1 MSKIL
6 LLSGGSTESS
16 GNKKAAQYA
25 MSYLQEKKIETRKIS
40 SKKKKNFQF
49 AQSTNKKQIR

>member
-25 MSYLQEKKIETRKIS
+25 MSYLQGKKIETHLFDNLYTDIDRKS
-40 SKKKKNFQF
+40 VV
-49 AQSTNKKQIR
+49 